1 MQDDDPIHILHEET
15 LSANHFA
22 LKKVSFT
29 QRRRDGSTREE
40 TREVYANAGGSA
52 VLLYNP
58 DKRTVLLTRQFRI
71 GARLAGHDGFMI
83 EVPAGMLDDADP
95 GERARAELCE
105 ETGFRGQG
113 LRKVIEFF
121 PNPSSL
127 TETVHCYLGE
137 YGERDRK
144 GAGGGKEE
152 EGEDIEV
159 LEMDV
164 DEAFRQVKGG
174 GIVDAKTVILLQFL
188 REVIWSSGPDHA
200 AD

>member
-1 MQDDDPIHILHEET
+1 MQDDPIRILDEQT
-15 LSANHFA
+15 LSKDYAE
-22 LKKVSFT
+22 LKKVTFS
-29 QRRRDGSTREE
+29 QRRRDGSEQEE
-40 TREVYANAGGSA
+40 TREVYNNAGGAA

-58 DKRTVLLTRQFRI
+58 AKRTVLLTRQFRI

-95 GERARAELCE
+95 DVRARAELCE
-105 ETGFRGQG
+105 ETGFRGHG
-113 LRKVIEFF
+113 LRKVIAFF

-144 GAGGGKEE
+144 EEGGGKEE

-164 DEAFRQVKGG
+164 EEAFRQVKEG
-174 GIVDAKTVILLQFL
+174 GIIDAKTVILLQFL
-188 REVIWSSGPDHA
+188 REELQTSHRSPS
-200 AD
+200 

>member
-1 MQDDDPIHILHEET
+1 MQEDDPIRILHEET
-15 LSANHFA
+15 LSTNYFP
-22 LKKVSFT
+22 LKKITFR
-29 QRRRDGSTREE
+29 QRRRGGSEQEE
-40 TREVYANAGGSA
+40 TREVYHNAGGAA

-71 GARLAGHDGFMI
+71 GARLAGHDGYMI
-83 EVPAGMLDDADP
+83 EVPAGMLDDANP

-105 ETGFRGQG
+105 ETGFRGNR

-127 TETVHCYLGE
+127 SETVHGYLGE
-137 YGERDRK
+137 YGELDRR
-144 GAGGGKEE
+144 GAGGGEQD

-164 DEAFRQVKGG
+164 MEAFRRVKEG
-174 GIVDAKTVILLQFL
+174 GINDAKTVILLQFL
-188 REVIWSSGPDHA
+188 REELQQSTT
-200 AD
+200 

>member
-1 MQDDDPIHILHEET
+1 MQDNDPIRILKQET
-15 LSANHFA
+15 LSNNYFE
-22 LKKVSFT
+22 LKKITFV
-29 QRRRDGSTREE
+29 QRRRDGSEQEE
-40 TREVYANAGGSA
+40 NREVYHNAGGAA

-58 DKRTVLLTRQFRI
+58 TKRTVLLTRQFRI

-83 EVPAGMLDDADP
+83 EAPAGSLDDASPDV
-95 GERARAELCE
+95 RVRAELCE
-105 ETGFRGQG
+105 ETGFRGRG

-137 YGERDRK
+137 YGERDRQSE
-144 GAGGGKEE
+144 GGGKEE

-164 DEAFRQVKGG
+164 EAAWKAVKEG

-188 REVIWSSGPDHA
+188 REELGQSNGAHW
-200 AD
+200 

>member
-1 MQDDDPIHILHEET
+1 MQDDDPIRILAQET
-15 LSANHFA
+15 LSDDYCQ
-22 LKKVSFT
+22 LRKVRFS
-29 QRRRDGSTREE
+29 QRRRDGSEQE
-40 TREVYANAGGSA
+40 QTREVYANNGGSA
-52 VLLYNP
+52 VLLYNR

-71 GARLAGHDGFMI
+71 GARLAGHDGFII
-83 EVPAGMLDDADP
+83 EAPAGNLDDTDP
-95 GERARAELCE
+95 EAQARVELCE
-105 ETGFRGQG
+105 ETGFRGHG
-113 LRKVIEFF
+113 LRKVIAFF

-137 YGERDRK
+137 YRERDRQ
-144 GAGGGKEE
+144 GSGGGKAE

-164 DEAFRQVKGG
+164 MEAFRQVKEG

-188 REVIWSSGPDHA
+188 REVIWPSGPDHA

>member
-1 MQDDDPIHILHEET
+1 MQDDPIRILKQET
-15 LSANHFA
+15 LSADYFE
-22 LKKVSFT
+22 LKKVTFA
-29 QRRRDGSTREE
+29 QRRRDGRERE
-40 TREVYANAGGSA
+40 HSREVYDNASGTA

-58 DKRTVLLTRQFRI
+58 EQRSVLLTRQFRI
-71 GARLAGHDGFMI
+71 GARLAGRDGFMI

-95 GERARAELCE
+95 EQRVRAELCE
-105 ETGFRGQG
+105 EAGFHAQQ

-127 TETVHCYLGE
+127 TETVHCFLGE

-144 GAGGGKEE
+144 GEGGGKED

-164 DEAFRQVKGG
+164 AEAFRQVKEG

-188 REVIWSSGPDHA
+188 REEIGA
-200 AD
+200 ANR

>member
-1 MQDDDPIHILHEET
+1 MQDDDPIRILKQET
-15 LSANHFA
+15 LSTNYFE
-22 LKKVSFT
+22 LKKVTFS
-29 QRRRDGSTREE
+29 QRRRDGSRREE
-40 TREVYANAGGSA
+40 TREVYANAGGAA

-58 DKRTVLLTRQFRI
+58 ARRTVLLTRQFRI

-83 EVPAGMLDDADP
+83 EVPAGMLDDASPDL
-95 GERARAELCE
+95 RVRAELCE
-105 ETGFRGQG
+105 ETGFRGHG

-127 TETVHCYLGE
+127 TETVHGYLGE

-144 GAGGGKEE
+144 GEGGGKEE

-159 LEMDV
+159 LEMNV
-164 DEAFRQVKGG
+164 VEAFRQVKEG

-188 REVIWSSGPDHA
+188 REELQASDEKSR
-200 AD
+200 

>member
-1 MQDDDPIHILHEET
+1 MQQDDPIRILRQET
-15 LSANHFA
+15 LSSNYCA
-22 LKKVSFT
+22 LKQVSFI
-29 QRRRDGSTREE
+29 QRRRDGSEQEE
-40 TREVYANAGGSA
+40 TREVYDNPSGAA

-71 GARLAGHDGFMI
+71 GARLAGHDGFVI
-83 EVPAGMLDDADP
+83 EAPAGSLDDTDP
-95 GERARAELCE
+95 AERARAELYE
-105 ETGFRGQG
+105 ETGFRGHG
-113 LRKVIEFF
+113 LRKVIAFF
-121 PNPSSL
+121 ANPSSL

-144 GAGGGKEE
+144 GEGGGKEE

-164 DEAFRQVKGG
+164 AEAFRQVKEG

-188 REVIWSSGPDHA
+188 REELQTSNGSHL
-200 AD
+200 

>member
-1 MQDDDPIHILHEET
+1 MQDDPIRILKQET
-15 LSANHFA
+15 LCNDYAE
-22 LKKVSFT
+22 LKKLTFR
-29 QRRRDGSTREE
+29 QRRRDGSEQEE
-40 TREVYANAGGSA
+40 TREVYANAGGAA

-58 DKRTVLLTRQFRI
+58 AKRTVLLTRQFRI

-83 EVPAGMLDDADP
+83 EVPAGMLDDTDP
-95 GERARAELCE
+95 HERVRAELCE
-105 ETGFRGQG
+105 ETGFRGHA
-113 LRKVIEFF
+113 LRKMIEFF

-127 TETVHCYLGE
+127 TETVHCFLGE

-144 GAGGGKEE
+144 GEGGGKEE

-164 DEAFRQVKGG
+164 EEAFRLVKEG

-188 REVIWSSGPDHA
+188 REELQQLNATHL
-200 AD
+200 

>member
-1 MQDDDPIHILHEET
+1 MHDDPIRILKQET
-15 LSANHFA
+15 LSTNYFE
-22 LKKVSFT
+22 LKKVTFS
-29 QRRRDGSTREE
+29 QRRRDGSAQEE
-40 TREVYANAGGSA
+40 TREVYHNAGGAA

-58 DKRTVLLTRQFRI
+58 ERRSVLLTRQFRI

-83 EVPAGMLDDADP
+83 EVPAGMLDDAEP
-95 GERARAELCE
+95 GERVRAELCE
-105 ETGFRGQG
+105 ETGFRGRG

-127 TETVHCYLGE
+127 TETVHCFLGE
-137 YGERDRK
+137 YGDRDRK
-144 GAGGGKEE
+144 GEGGGKQE

-164 DEAFRQVKGG
+164 DEAFRMIKEG

-188 REVIWSSGPDHA
+188 REELS
-200 AD
+200 

>member
-1 MQDDDPIHILHEET
+1 MQHDDPIRILQQET
-15 LSANHFA
+15 LSDDYWQ
-22 LKKVSFT
+22 LRKVTFT
-29 QRRRDGSTREE
+29 QRRRDGSEQEE
-40 TREVYANAGGSA
+40 TREVYHNAGGAA
-52 VLLYNP
+52 VLLYNR

-83 EVPAGMLDDADP
+83 EVPAGMLDDAEP
-95 GERARAELCE
+95 GTRVRAELCE
-105 ETGFRGQG
+105 ETGFRGHG

-121 PNPSSL
+121 PNPSAL
-127 TETVHCYLGE
+127 TETVHCFLGE

-144 GAGGGKEE
+144 GEGGGKED

-164 DEAFRQVKGG
+164 EEAFRQVKEG

-188 REVIWSSGPDHA
+188 REELQQSM
-200 AD
+200 